1 MDPQLYRAKPVVVE
15 AMQFTGDDVHAVA
28 KWCGARLFPRFEMG
42 LDIVTPEGIKRAHYG
57 DWIIKGDNGQLSK
70 CIPDVFEA
78 TYEKVEDVIEPQETF
93 WNGMLF
99 PAAKGT
105 AVIADAPEFPQYWAK
120 KEGLIGLII
129 PVVQVVLGD
138 NAEDETWY
146 MDNRD
151 GSAWFKVT
159 AGHGSPRYA
168 HKNVAIEPGSFKIEQ
183 PNQTEE

>member
-1 MDPQLYRAKPVVVE
+1 MDPQLYRKKPVVVE
-15 AMQFTGDDVHAVA
+15 AMQFTGDAVHDVA
-28 KWCGARLFPRFEMG
+28 KWCNGLLFPGAVMG
-42 LDIVTPEGIKRAHYG
+42 MNIETLEGVHHASYG
-57 DWIIKGDNGQLSK
+57 DWVIKGIKGEFYPCK
-70 CIPDVFEA
+70 PDIFEA
-78 TYEKVEDVIEPQETF
+78 TYEKVEDVIEPHETF

-168 HKNVAIEPGSFKIEQ
+168 HKNVAIEPGSFEIF
-183 PNQTEE
+183 PN